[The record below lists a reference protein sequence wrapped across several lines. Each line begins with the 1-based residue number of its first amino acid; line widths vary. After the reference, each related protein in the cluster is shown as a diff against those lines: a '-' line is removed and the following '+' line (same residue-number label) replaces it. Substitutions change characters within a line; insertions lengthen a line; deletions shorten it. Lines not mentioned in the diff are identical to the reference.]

1 MMEGDNEPC
10 YRCNLLAVMRKL
22 ERIKRN
28 ALKEEQAAQRN
39 HYINSSS
46 STHQNYGS
54 NGRSPLYSPSQ
65 STVLINNLSAPQLR
79 RPNTSGTSTSPIKLP
94 KFRQNNG
101 TSSKASKVR
110 SVSMNTK
117 VTTNDHNNSDI
128 AFIHSDIGSY
138 DSRASTAPMNG
149 KRDDRSG
156 GYTVNSGGTTNMF
169 PDPMIP
175 LGGSPSSP
183 STINTR
189 DKLLT
194 NVTNFVSIADNNS
207 KNNHGYDQF
216 DQISPM
222 VFSPDMHSPMIESPD
237 MHSVADGSVDSVEG
251 FSLLTN
257 PPPKGGEIFRQQTS
271 NTNNSDTNYRTG
283 RAKTPSSRSRSG

>member
-1 MMEGDNEPC
+1 MEGDNEPC

-46 STHQNYGS
+46 THQSYEN
-54 NGRSPLYSPSQ
+54 NGRSQVHSPSQ
-65 STVLINNLSAPQLR
+65 STVLTTNLSAPQLR
-79 RPNTSGTSTSPIKLP
+79 RPTTSGTSSSPTKLP

-101 TSSKASKVR
+101 ATKASKIR
-110 SVSMNTK
+110 SAPMTK
-117 VTTNDHNNSDI
+117 VTTTSDHKNNSDI
-128 AFIHSDIGSY
+128 AFIHSDESY

-156 GYTVNSGGTTNMF
+156 YSVNSGGTKNMF

-189 DKLLT
+189 DKLLK
-194 NVTNFVSIADNNS
+194 NVTNFVSIDDNNS
-207 KNNHGYDQF
+207 KKNNGYDQF
-216 DQISPM
+216 DHISPLG
-222 VFSPDMHSPMIESPD
+222 FSPDMHSP
-237 MHSVADGSVDSVEG
+237 DGSVDSVEA

-257 PPPKGGEIFRQQTS
+257 PPKGGEISRQQTS
-271 NTNNSDTNYRTG
+271 TANNDAADINNYHTG
-283 RAKTPSSRSRSG
+283 RAKSPSSRSRSGDC